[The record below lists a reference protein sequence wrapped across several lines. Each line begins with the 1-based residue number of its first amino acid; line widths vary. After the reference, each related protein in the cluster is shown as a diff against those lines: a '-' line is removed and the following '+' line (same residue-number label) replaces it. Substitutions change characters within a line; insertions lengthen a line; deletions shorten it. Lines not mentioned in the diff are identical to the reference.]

1 MNAQL
6 RSVLRFH
13 RGLTKLK
20 RVKAVFWWCYLHV
33 EHPRSMAGTLRE
45 MPTDAD
51 IDMLR
56 DRYGIKADGLEKPE
70 KWGEGLVWE
79 ELHHKTRY
87 PYSVD

>member
-1 MNAQL
+1 
-6 RSVLRFH
+6 
-13 RGLTKLK
+13 
-20 RVKAVFWWCYLHV
+20 
-33 EHPRSMAGTLRE
+33 MADTLRE

-87 PYSVD
+87 PVFRRLNKASRHTFCPISHDRKQ